1 MSKMPAKKKSCF
13 QITSVTQAQVAAIG
27 AADDTESLE
36 DPDES
41 RAEDVSSEIYD
52 MSRPEYDPTCD
63 RSSSEEAL
71 NNVGEQEAI
80 SVLAPSHIPQP
91 SQVSALTSS
100 PVGEFRKV
108 GAPGS
113 AQGIGIP
120 PGSSL
125 LAQAGAAQQQQ
136 FPPAASAGTAG
147 GSVNTIQPATVT
159 STAPAATTTASC
171 TSRFRVI
178 KLDHG
183 IGEPFRRGRWTCTE
197 FYEKDSEGS
206 AVSRT
211 ADNTRH
217 AGATVD
223 PAADGG
229 IGPPGGS
236 VVTPSHHSGQG
247 FGSGTDASL
256 SSPRMHLID
265 TVHQPNSTRAQG
277 VSGLPTPSAFSS
289 SKPAAVSAQP
299 AVGSAQASAPH
310 GVLPAGQNDLSQ
322 SGVHIQKSPIMPPSV
337 PSMTYPLQP
346 QQQQLPVSH
355 HLSSQSDYYQQQPGL
370 AIGQVQPASGLSA
383 GLQSVG
389 QGHASGLSSASGGAP
404 DVVGAGGAGSVMFG
418 QPAPGLIQQ
427 QPGTVGG
434 IGGSSLTGS
443 STVQQQSGG
452 QYAATGQPQPHSLH
466 SSSASGQNVPAIA
479 VSASA
484 STTVPTVV
492 PSASSAVMPNVTASS
507 LPPGHQPH
515 SKPAPA
521 LGSQGLPA
529 VGFGH
534 VEGSDGAKSEGLV
547 NAQSPVV
554 SGKEALKPLMP
565 ESLQLTTPTVNS
577 LFGIQIPVDG
587 DVDRASGTNVAAIDN
602 KIEQA
607 MDLVKSHLMYAVR
620 EEVEVLKEQIKELFE
635 RNSVLERE
643 NAVLKSLANSEQLSQ
658 LPSQSASGPGCSP
671 PQQGLSQPP
680 QQPAPPQA
688 QHHPKP
694 PQAQTQPDPGQQPPS
709 VTSA

>member
-91 SQVSALTSS
+91 SQVSALTSG

-108 GAPGS
+108 GAAGS
-113 AQGIGIP
+113 AQGIGI
-120 PGSSL
+120 GSSL

-136 FPPAASAGTAG
+136 QQQFPPAASAGTAS
-147 GSVNTIQPATVT
+147 GSVNTTQPAAVA
-159 STAPAATTTASC
+159 STAPAAATATTTASC

-206 AVSRT
+206 AGSRT

-217 AGATVD
+217 AGAPVD

-256 SSPRMHLID
+256 SSPRMHLVD

-277 VSGLPTPSAFSS
+277 VSGLTS
-289 SKPAAVSAQP
+289 SKPAAVPAQP
-299 AVGSAQASAPH
+299 AVGGAQASAPH

-346 QQQQLPVSH
+346 QQQQQQQLPVSH
-355 HLSSQSDYYQQQPGL
+355 HLSGQSDYYQQQPGL

-404 DVVGAGGAGSVMFG
+404 DVVGAGGGGSVMFG
-418 QPAPGLIQQ
+418 QPAAGLIQ
-427 QPGTVGG
+427 QPGTV
-434 IGGSSLTGS
+434 GGSSLTGS
-443 STVQQQSGG
+443 SSVPQPSGG
-452 QYAATGQPQPHSLH
+452 QYAAAGQPQPHSLH
-466 SSSASGQNVPAIA
+466 SSSASGQNVPALA
-479 VSASA
+479 VSASV

-507 LPPGHQPH
+507 LPPGHPPH

-521 LGSQGLPA
+521 PGSQGLPA

-554 SGKEALKPLMP
+554 SGKEPLKPLMP

-587 DVDRASGTNVAAIDN
+587 DVDR
-602 KIEQA
+602 
-607 MDLVKSHLMYAVR
+607 
-620 EEVEVLKEQIKELFE
+620 
-635 RNSVLERE
+635 
-643 NAVLKSLANSEQLSQ
+643 
-658 LPSQSASGPGCSP
+658 
-671 PQQGLSQPP
+671 
-680 QQPAPPQA
+680 
-688 QHHPKP
+688 
-694 PQAQTQPDPGQQPPS
+694 
-709 VTSA
+709 